1 MFARKESLC
10 LIKESRVTDYL
21 ILLLFIISI
30 FGLCVNLLKN
40 QHHSSSKG
48 FLPRPVDCMQKATRC
63 AVQFICLD
71 RDMKEHI
78 LNKKR
83 FSKEH

>member
-1 MFARKESLC
+1 
-10 LIKESRVTDYL
+10 
-21 ILLLFIISI
+21 
-30 FGLCVNLLKN
+30 LCVNLLKN